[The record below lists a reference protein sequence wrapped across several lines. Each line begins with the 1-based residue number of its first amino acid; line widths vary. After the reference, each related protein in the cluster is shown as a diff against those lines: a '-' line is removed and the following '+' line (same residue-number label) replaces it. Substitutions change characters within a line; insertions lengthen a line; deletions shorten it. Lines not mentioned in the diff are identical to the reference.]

1 MGSGTS
7 VESLRADLELAAAE
21 LRTLRAERDRL
32 KAGMTRLRE
41 TEAERD
47 RLREALEETKEELEA
62 ALKENR
68 SLSRHRPGK

>member
-1 MGSGTS
+1 MSW
-7 VESLRADLELAAAE
+7 
-21 LRTLRAERDRL
+21 LRTLRAESDRL
-32 KAGMTRLRE
+32 KASMTRLRE

-47 RLREALEETKEELEA
+47 RLREALEETKEELKV